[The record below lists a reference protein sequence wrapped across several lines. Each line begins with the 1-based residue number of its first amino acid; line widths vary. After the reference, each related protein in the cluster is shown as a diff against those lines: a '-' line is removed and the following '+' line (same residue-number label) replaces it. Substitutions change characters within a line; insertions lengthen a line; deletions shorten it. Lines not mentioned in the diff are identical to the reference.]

1 MSTGQPARPAGIDGS
16 ALKGPFPVGEYSAAL
31 RGRLRALARVQVFG
45 EISNL
50 GVRTKAVYFELRDAN
65 GALPCS
71 MWRSDY
77 DRLGVELANGTQVVV
92 AGGCDYYPGSST
104 SSPSFSFRATGL
116 RVAGEGELLAQI
128 ERLRHKLGAEGLFE
142 LQKALPR
149 PALPRCIGVVTGE
162 GGKARDDVLAGL
174 RRRGWEGRLVW
185 GFAPVQDRRA
195 APLIARALQDLV
207 TAGGVDTIVVARGG
221 GSVMDLMAF
230 SDETLCRT
238 VALLAVPVIA
248 SVGHHTDRTLID
260 DVAAVSCSTPTHA
273 AETAVRVHCGEGR
286 VAMREAALRL
296 RACGR
301 RAVVARARRLEELT
315 RAPAEHVS
323 RHRAWLHQQLR
334 ELRASGRRGVAAGRR
349 GTNSHAVVLSRKTA
363 SAAVDAKRAR
373 AGLAPTGADL
383 DRVGAAAIARRS
395 RDLERLRAVLAAHDP
410 ERALERGYALVEDPD
425 GALVT
430 SAAAAREAGRVSMR
444 FRDDRVR
451 ARIEDDER

>member
-1 MSTGQPARPAGIDGS
+1 
-16 ALKGPFPVGEYSAAL
+16 
-31 RGRLRALARVQVFG
+31 
-45 EISNL
+45 
-50 GVRTKAVYFELRDAN
+50 
-65 GALPCS
+65 
-71 MWRSDY
+71 
-77 DRLGVELANGTQVVV
+77 
-92 AGGCDYYPGSST
+92 
-104 SSPSFSFRATGL
+104 
-116 RVAGEGELLAQI
+116 
-128 ERLRHKLGAEGLFE
+128 
-142 LQKALPR
+142 
-149 PALPRCIGVVTGE
+149 
-162 GGKARDDVLAGL
+162 
-174 RRRGWEGRLVW
+174 
-185 GFAPVQDRRA
+185 
-195 APLIARALQDLV
+195 
-207 TAGGVDTIVVARGG
+207 
-221 GSVMDLMAF
+221 
-230 SDETLCRT
+230 
-238 VALLAVPVIA
+238 
-248 SVGHHTDRTLID
+248 
-260 DVAAVSCSTPTHA
+260 
-273 AETAVRVHCGEGR
+273 
-286 VAMREAALRL
+286 MREAALRL